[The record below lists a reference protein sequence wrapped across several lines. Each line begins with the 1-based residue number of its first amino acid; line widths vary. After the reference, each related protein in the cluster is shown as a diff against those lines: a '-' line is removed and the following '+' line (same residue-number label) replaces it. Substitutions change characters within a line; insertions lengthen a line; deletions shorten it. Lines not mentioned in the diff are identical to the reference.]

1 MYVETLVESG
11 SVFEDPSRARF
22 KSSFTA
28 GLASDTLVGPFFVG
42 ASVGQGGDTRVYFM
56 IGRLVR

>member
-1 MYVETLVESG
+1 M
-11 SVFEDPSRARF
+11 FEDPSRARF